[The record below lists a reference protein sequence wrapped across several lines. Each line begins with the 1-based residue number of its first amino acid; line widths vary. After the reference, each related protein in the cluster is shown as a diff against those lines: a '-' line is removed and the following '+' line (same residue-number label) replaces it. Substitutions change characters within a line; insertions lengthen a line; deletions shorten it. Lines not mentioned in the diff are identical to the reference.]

1 MASSMMY
8 SLSRS
13 RSDQCPSSSTLTET
27 ETIAEHVR
35 GGVDGS
41 SSCHHPC
48 HHHDGAVGVDR
59 EDYAS
64 MSHLR
69 LLRVLNTVK
78 LSSVVRLL
86 DKWVT
91 L

>member
-13 RSDQCPSSSTLTET
+13 RSDQCPSTTVSSSTLTET
-27 ETIAEHVR
+27 ETFAEHVR
-35 GGVDGS
+35 GGGDAS

-48 HHHDGAVGVDR
+48 HHHVGAVGVDR

-78 LSSVVRLL
+78 RGEVVGASG
-86 DKWVT
+86 
-91 L
+91 